1 MPYCVVSGG
10 SVSAAGG
17 GGHEDA
23 RIFYQRYG
31 HGTTKVLLIIGMPP
45 LARFVDPFQDS
56 RFLYWRN
63 VRLLASGL
71 VGAAAMAS

>member
-17 GGHEDA
+17 DGHEDV

-31 HGTTKVLLIIGMPP
+31 HGATKVLLIIGMPP
-45 LARFVDPFQDS
+45 LARFVDPFQDPY
-56 RFLYWRN
+56 FLYRRN

-71 VGAAAMAS
+71 LGAAAMSI